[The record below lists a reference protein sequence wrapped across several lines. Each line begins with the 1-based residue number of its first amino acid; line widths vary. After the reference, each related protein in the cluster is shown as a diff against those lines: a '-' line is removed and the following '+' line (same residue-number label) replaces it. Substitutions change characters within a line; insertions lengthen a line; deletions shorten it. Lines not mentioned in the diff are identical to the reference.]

1 MQIVDIYLLIYLHT
15 YISIIYLCLPQ
26 VDVPSLLPLLGV
38 RTRGGPHSDALR
50 SGDLLYLD
58 IYIYNI
64 YIMWI
69 SISIIFTTC
78 RYQYLQYLLQI
89 LASLR
94 TVRSNYVHLT
104 NLPTRFIHCRISFSQ
119 INISFVIEG
128 TEMKERLPE
137 NQKSI
142 KNPTPPSTRPAFQ
155 VQSEQ
160 GRVNIKVVR
169 ECKGSF

>member
-1 MQIVDIYLLIYLHT
+1 MSLYLYLYIYRSIYLN
-15 YISIIYLCLPQ
+15 
-26 VDVPSLLPLLGV
+26 
-38 RTRGGPHSDALR
+38 LR
-50 SGDLLYLD
+50 SMSRASSLSSEFGHAEDL
-58 IYIYNI
+58 IVTPFAQVTCYIQ
-64 YIMWI
+64 I
-69 SISIIFTTC
+69 SISIISTTC
-78 RYQYLQYLLQI
+78 GYQYIYKRYLLQI

-128 TEMKERLPE
+128 TEMKEHLQE

-155 VQSEQ
+155 VQREH
-160 GRVNIKVVR
+160 GRAKLKVVR
-169 ECKGSF
+169 RV